1 VQESAPR
8 EGSKGDSRQLGV
20 NIVAQASAIYL
31 IYLSSAVSAA
41 VGALYYLLGAPFP
54 LILLFATITT
64 SLGCILAYRVYR
76 KKPSWHSLSLA
87 QSASTVKT
95 TILLQHAVGCLV
107 IAAQYLQG
115 LTSWLAL
122 FVAVILIM
130 STLLDLYRVY
140 FSLAE
145 ISARENHTGLF
156 QRETR

>member
-1 VQESAPR
+1 M
-8 EGSKGDSRQLGV
+8 
-20 NIVAQASAIYL
+20 
-31 IYLSSAVSAA
+31 
-41 VGALYYLLGAPFP
+41 
-54 LILLFATITT
+54 
-64 SLGCILAYRVYR
+64 
-76 KKPSWHSLSLA
+76 
-87 QSASTVKT
+87 KT